1 VRSVEPTATCQ
12 PVGSYRL
19 KVLQPAAAE
28 ADDCVDAF
36 GRRPRYL
43 RLSVTARCNLRCLYC
58 APESEEPLGPSTDRL
73 SDDELLRLVRV
84 FVRLGIRKVRFT
96 GGEPLLRPGLPA
108 LMKSVCD
115 LDGVDE
121 IALTTN
127 AFLLNQYLDE
137 LTDAGL
143 QSVNISC
150 DTLREDR
157 FFQITRRR
165 GIDRVRTAI
174 DGALAHPVVRRVK
187 INVVV
192 MRGINDD
199 EIGDF
204 VALCAHPKIDV
215 RFIEFM
221 PTADIAYSRDMLM
234 PEAEVRA
241 RISQPLE
248 PIAGS
253 DPSAPATMWSLPG
266 LPGRI
271 GFISTMTHKFCS
283 LCDRVRVTADGRV
296 ARCLFAEELLDL
308 RAYLRA
314 GAADG
319 EVRKALIAYW
329 QGKPAGH
336 RLDDPD
342 FHGRPTMIAV
352 GG

>member
-1 VRSVEPTATCQ
+1 
-12 PVGSYRL
+12 
-19 KVLQPAAAE
+19 
-28 ADDCVDAF
+28 VDAF

-43 RLSVTARCNLRCLYC
+43 RLSVTGRCNFRCLYC
-58 APESEEPLGPSTDRL
+58 APESEAPVGPSPDGL
-73 SDDELLRLVRV
+73 ADEELLRLVRV
-84 FVRLGIRKVRFT
+84 FVSLGIRKVRIT

-108 LMKSVCD
+108 LMKTICD

-121 IALTTN
+121 IAMTTN
-127 AFLLNQYLDE
+127 AFLLTRHLGE

-165 GIDRVRTAI
+165 GVGRVRDAI
-174 DGALAHPVVRRVK
+174 DQALAHPAMRRVK

-192 MRGINDD
+192 MRGINED

-204 VALCAHPKIDV
+204 VALCSHPKVDI

-241 RISQPLE
+241 RIGRPLE
-248 PIAGS
+248 PIAS
-253 DPSAPATMWSLPG
+253 ADPSAPATMWSLPDM
-266 LPGRI
+266 PGRI

-308 RAYLRA
+308 RGYLRA
-314 GAADG
+314 GASDRD
-319 EVRKALIAYW
+319 VRSALIGYW
-329 QGKPAGH
+329 SGKPAGH

-342 FHGRPTMIAV
+342 FHGRPSMIAV